1 MYVVVLFCFS
11 SVLQLFRYLQ
21 LACLAITSTGLYEL
35 VYKCGCDERK
45 HLDFFAFQEFLAFR
59 QRGRVERENDRWLEV
74 GSMSVA
80 ATVANLIVAFGNSR
94 K

>member
-11 SVLQLFRYLQ
+11 SCSTTVQI
-21 LACLAITSTGLYEL
+21 LATRLSTITSTGLYEL

-59 QRGRVERENDRWLEV
+59 QRAWVERENDRWLEV

-80 ATVANLIVAFGNSR
+80 ATVANSSVWQ
-94 K
+94 